1 MTCTNYYQ
9 LINPIKN
16 PIKQKIPTFSVFSKT
31 SISGRN
37 LEKCLQ
43 CRTDYSWFLETY
55 LKCFW
60 RSYAKLFNFEQK
72 KWQTFQSG
80 NFSKYSRMR
89 DPAKKALCHFFSR
102 KIATTGKTHCKQLN
116 YGVFEQDK
124 AWTALG
130 QLFYAPYQKDT
141 LLKGM

>member
-80 NFSKYSRMR
+80 QFPSTRACAIPRKRHSVTFSVGKLQRLGKHTANSW
-89 DPAKKALCHFFSR
+89 
-102 KIATTGKTHCKQLN
+102 TTGFSSKTKLARTWAN
-116 YGVFEQDK
+116 YS
-124 AWTALG
+124 
-130 QLFYAPYQKDT
+130 T
-141 LLKGM
+141 LPTRRTRF